1 MTDSEALSKAIE
13 NSGLKLTFI
22 ANKLELS
29 REGFY
34 KKLNNQTEFKASEIV
49 KLQDILN
56 LSNKERDK
64 IFLQTKLN
72 KNQPQRGETN
82 GFNRIVKQNA

>member
-1 MTDSEALSKAIE
+1 MLYKVIE

-22 ANKLELS
+22 ARALKLS

-49 KLQDILN
+49 KMQEILN
-56 LSNKERDK
+56 LSNEQRDK
-64 IFLQTKLN
+64 IFFAN
-72 KNQPQRGETN
+72 
-82 GFNRIVKQNA
+82 

>member
-64 IFLQTKLN
+64 IFFTN
-72 KNQPQRGETN
+72 KVE
-82 GFNRIVKQNA
+82 

>member
-1 MTDSEALSKAIE
+1 MTDSEALNKVIE

-22 ANKLELS
+22 ARALKLS

-49 KLQDILN
+49 KMQEILN
-56 LSNKERDK
+56 LKVEK
-64 IFLQTKLN
+64 
-72 KNQPQRGETN
+72 G
-82 GFNRIVKQNA
+82 

>member
-64 IFLQTKLN
+64 IFFYK
-72 KNQPQRGETN
+72 
-82 GFNRIVKQNA
+82 

>member
-64 IFLQTKLN
+64 IFFTHKV
-72 KNQPQRGETN
+72 E
-82 GFNRIVKQNA
+82 

>member
-64 IFLQTKLN
+64 IFLQIKLN
-72 KNQPQRGETN
+72 KNQQERGKTN

>member
-34 KKLNNQTEFKASEIV
+34 RKLNNQTEFKASEIV

-64 IFLQTKLN
+64 IFFTN
-72 KNQPQRGETN
+72 KVE
-82 GFNRIVKQNA
+82 

>member
-64 IFLQTKLN
+64 IFFTNKVEKKSTTKRRN
-72 KNQPQRGETN
+72 KW
-82 GFNRIVKQNA
+82 I

>member
-1 MTDSEALSKAIE
+1 MTYSEALNKVIE

-22 ANKLELS
+22 ARALKLS

-49 KLQDILN
+49 KMQEILN
-56 LSNKERDK
+56 LSNEQRDK
-64 IFLQTKLN
+64 IFFAN
-72 KNQPQRGETN
+72 
-82 GFNRIVKQNA
+82 

>member
-1 MTDSEALSKAIE
+1 MTDSEALNKVIE

-22 ANKLELS
+22 ARALKLS

-49 KLQDILN
+49 KMQEILN
-56 LSNKERDK
+56 LSNEQRDK
-64 IFLQTKLN
+64 IFFVN
-72 KNQPQRGETN
+72 
-82 GFNRIVKQNA
+82 

>member
-1 MTDSEALSKAIE
+1 MTDSEALNKVIE

-22 ANKLELS
+22 ARALKLS

-49 KLQDILN
+49 KMQEILN
-56 LSNKERDK
+56 LSNEQR
-64 IFLQTKLN
+64 N
-72 KNQPQRGETN
+72 KNFFAN
-82 GFNRIVKQNA
+82 

>member
-1 MTDSEALSKAIE
+1 VTDSEALNKVIE

-22 ANKLELS
+22 ARALKLS

-49 KLQDILN
+49 KMQEILN
-56 LSNKERDK
+56 LSNEQRDK
-64 IFLQTKLN
+64 IFFA
-72 KNQPQRGETN
+72 NQVELKST
-82 GFNRIVKQNA
+82 

>member
-1 MTDSEALSKAIE
+1 MTDSEALNKVIE

-22 ANKLELS
+22 ARALKLS

-49 KLQDILN
+49 KMQEILN
-56 LSNKERDK
+56 LSN
-64 IFLQTKLN
+64 
-72 KNQPQRGETN
+72 
-82 GFNRIVKQNA
+82 